1 MVTARILEN
10 DVPVLVI
17 TFSAQEVI
25 VFRNILTNE
34 IVQGREDHIDQ
45 VTYACV
51 LTKEES
57 RIGDS
62 VTNGWKLLGKFDGV
76 NVGCWMKG

>member
-1 MVTARILEN
+1 M
-10 DVPVLVI
+10 I

-25 VFRNILTNE
+25 MFRNRLTNE
-34 IVQGREDHIDQ
+34 IVQGREDQIDQ

-57 RIGDS
+57 RIGDP
-62 VTNGWKLLGKFDGV
+62 VTNGWKVLGK
-76 NVGCWMKG
+76 